1 MGWAWASATGQRTTD
16 ATEWAFNYQT
26 LPISSHC
33 LAPGTA
39 LACFLLGNLARILPP
54 FSEF

>member
-1 MGWAWASATGQRTTD
+1 MGWAWVSATGQRTTD
-16 ATEWAFNYQT
+16 TTEWEFKYQT

-39 LACFLLGNLARILPP
+39 LACFLLGSLARILPP